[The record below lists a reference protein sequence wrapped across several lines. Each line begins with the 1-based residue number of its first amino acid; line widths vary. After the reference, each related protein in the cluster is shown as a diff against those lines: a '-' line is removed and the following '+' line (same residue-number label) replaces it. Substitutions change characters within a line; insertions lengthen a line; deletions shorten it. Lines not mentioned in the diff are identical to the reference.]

1 MHQPDAACPR
11 VARCYTNRVV
21 AIEDYLGVW
30 VLDPSTCEYGDQPA
44 PQSATYSVIAD
55 GAQIWFHA
63 RWIDADGGGQQ
74 VSFRTQLDG
83 WTTPNPADPHTRLTA
98 RFDAAGLSTELRRNQ
113 DTQLLC
119 TRMLHEGR
127 LQITQT
133 VHTPDGPVQTSALY
147 DRADVKQVLVYRR
160 DLKMRKGKIAAQ
172 CAHAAMAVFFRHDSG
187 PADQLHIP
195 LDGPM
200 AVWAKGRFA
209 KEVLSVESEA
219 DLLRIAELAQARG
232 IPNALITDAGKTEF
246 KGQPTRTTV
255 AIGPAADREIDL
267 ITGPQ
272 GLVATKLA

>member
-1 MHQPDAACPR
+1 MGAGQCYKAA
-11 VARCYTNRVV
+11 VT

-44 PQSATYSVIAD
+44 PRSATYSIIAD
-55 GAQIWFHA
+55 GDQIWFHA
-63 RWIDADGGGQQ
+63 RWIDADKEGRQ
-74 VSFRTQLDG
+74 VSFHTRLEG
-83 WTTPNPADPHTRLTA
+83 WTTPNPADPQTRLTA
-98 RFDAAGLSTELRRNQ
+98 RCDASGLSSELRQNQ
-113 DTQLLC
+113 DTKLLC
-119 TRMLHEGR
+119 TRELQEGR
-127 LQITQT
+127 LRVTQT
-133 VHTPDGPVQTSALY
+133 LHTPEGPVQTSALY
-147 DRADVKQVLVYRR
+147 DRAAVKQVLVYRR

-209 KEVLSVESEA
+209 KVVLSVETEA

-232 IPNALITDAGKTEF
+232 IPHAVITDAGKTEF
-246 KGQPTRTTV
+246 KGVPTRTTV
-255 AIGPAADREIDL
+255 ALGPAADREIDL

-272 GLVATKLA
+272 GLVTTKLA

>member
-1 MHQPDAACPR
+1 MA
-11 VARCYTNRVV
+11 

-30 VLDPSTCEYGDQPA
+30 VLDPSTCEYGEQPA
-44 PQSATYSVIAD
+44 PLSATYSILAD

-63 RWIDADGGGQQ
+63 RWIDADSEGRQ
-74 VSFRTQLDG
+74 VSFHTRLEG
-83 WTTPNPADPHTRLTA
+83 WTTPNPAVPQTRLTA
-98 RFDAAGLSTELRRNQ
+98 RFDGSGLSTELRENQ
-113 DTQLLC
+113 DTVLLS
-119 TRMLHEGR
+119 RRSLQDGR
-127 LQITQT
+127 LRITQDIT
-133 VHTPDGPVQTSALY
+133 TDDGVVRTEAVY

-209 KEVLSVESEA
+209 KVVLSVETEA

-232 IPNALITDAGKTEF
+232 IPSALITDAGKTEF